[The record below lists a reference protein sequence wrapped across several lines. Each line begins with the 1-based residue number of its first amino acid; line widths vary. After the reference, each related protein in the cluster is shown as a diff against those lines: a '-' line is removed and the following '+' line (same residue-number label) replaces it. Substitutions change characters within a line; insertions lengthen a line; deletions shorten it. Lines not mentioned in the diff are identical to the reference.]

1 MAYSDFTLADLE
13 SKFGMS
19 NRKKRLFEKVKAIPL
34 THRLKEELIQAS
46 ELPMRTEKAKSEW
59 IVAPI
64 LGALRRRNDKFFTIH
79 SGENLSG
86 DEALGLKGEC
96 DFILSKDSGSFDLNY
111 PIFQIV
117 EAKKNDI
124 DIGVPQCAA
133 QLIGAQKFHAKKGVE
148 VDVLYGCVTTG
159 NDWLFL
165 KLENQVLW
173 IDTKLYYLDSIT
185 EILGVF
191 QVIIDEFKD
200 K

>member
-1 MAYSDFTLADLE
+1 M
-13 SKFGMS
+13 
-19 NRKKRLFEKVKAIPL
+19 I
-34 THRLKEELIQAS
+34 
-46 ELPMRTEKAKSEW
+46 
-59 IVAPI
+59 
-64 LGALRRRNDKFFTIH
+64 
-79 SGENLSG
+79 
-86 DEALGLKGEC
+86 
-96 DFILSKDSGSFDLNY
+96 FILSKDSGSFDLNY